1 MKLRWFVTMNKD
13 GLKRVPVLQYW
24 NKYGYEETKD
34 MNMYDLE
41 EYAGEYGDLIVSS
54 TNGEELLIMIDGYR

>member
-1 MKLRWFVTMNKD
+1 MKCIITKISDV
-13 GLKRVPVLQYW
+13 
-24 NKYGYEETKD
+24 GYEETKD

-54 TNGEELLIMIDGYR
+54 TNGEELLIMIDDYR